1 MDTWLIIVLVLIA
14 LLVLYYIGTY
24 NKLTRA
30 KNSVLE
36 ANSGIDVALLKRFDL
51 ITDLVEVVKGYTK
64 HEEKVLSDLAKIR
77 SSIGTNPD
85 EANGMLNSVVASLN
99 MTIEAY
105 PDLKASDQYLHLQKS
120 MTNVEE
126 HLQASRRLY
135 NANVTAYNN
144 LTEQFPSSFVA
155 NLHKFERQSL
165 FETEVTNLEKPT
177 VSF

>member
-1 MDTWLIIVLVLIA
+1 MDTWLIVVLVILG
-14 LLVLYYIGTY
+14 LLLLYYISTY

-51 ITDLVEVVKGYTK
+51 ISDLVEVVKGYTK
-64 HEEKVLSDLAKIR
+64 HEEKLLVDLTEIR
-77 SSIGTNPD
+77 SSIASNPD
-85 EANGMLNSVVASLN
+85 KANGQLNELVTQLN
-99 MTIEAY
+99 MTIESY
-105 PDLKASDQYLHLQKS
+105 PALKASEQFLNLQKN

-135 NANVTAYNN
+135 NANVTSYNN

-155 NLHKFERQSL
+155 GIHKFERQSL
-165 FETEVTNLEKPT
+165 FETDVTNLEKPNIE
-177 VSF
+177 F